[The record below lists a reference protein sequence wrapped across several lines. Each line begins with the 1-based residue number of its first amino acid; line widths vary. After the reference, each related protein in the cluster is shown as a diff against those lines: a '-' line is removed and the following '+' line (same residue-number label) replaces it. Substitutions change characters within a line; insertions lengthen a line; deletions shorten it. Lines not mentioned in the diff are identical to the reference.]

1 MRYRDRSLMEKIK
14 AYVERYAM
22 ENGGATPTNA
32 EIGDEFAI
40 GRVNAYR
47 YLKAMDELGM
57 LRYRDGRI
65 HTERIDKIAPIGDM
79 SPSYIDSIP
88 AGTPDEIEAHVS
100 EYVSIPEVF
109 VENQKGPFY
118 ILKVSGDS
126 MVDAGIDSG
135 DLVIV
140 RKTPEARAGE
150 IVVALT
156 RGSGNTLKRVKED
169 GDGLYLWAENESW
182 SDEKRFFGRDFTVQG
197 VAVKMV
203 KNVV

>member
-22 ENGGATPTNA
+22 ENGGATPTNT

-197 VAVKMV
+197 VAVRMV

>member
-22 ENGGATPTNA
+22 ENGGATPTNT

>member
-1 MRYRDRSLMEKIK
+1 MEKIK